1 MIQDIAPRRLF
12 NQYEPDRRPADN
24 SYLLLFSGR
33 ETLIRM
39 DREGKGDFLRFQDL
53 PAQLQD
59 AYQSA
64 VYLFRIDE
72 QDYFFLEEEKEP
84 ETWLR
89 ILPEGCMFKK
99 IKDLR
104 FSGILEQH
112 QFFAIHTAR
121 QLYSWYKDNRY
132 CGTCGSLTIH
142 SEKERARVCPAC
154 RRTIYPRIVPA
165 VIIGITNGDEI
176 LLTRYS
182 DRVLPFD
189 ALVAGF
195 TEIGETLEQTVEREA
210 MEETGLK
217 VKNIRYY
224 KSQPWAVADDI
235 LAGFYCD
242 VDGDPTV
249 RIDQNELKRAVWTKR
264 EDIVGQP
271 DNMSLTGEM
280 MLTFKAG
287 KEPR

>member
-217 VKNIRYY
+217 VKVTALGSSR
-224 KSQPWAVADDI
+224 
-235 LAGFYCD
+235 
-242 VDGDPTV
+242 
-249 RIDQNELKRAVWTKR
+249 
-264 EDIVGQP
+264 
-271 DNMSLTGEM
+271 
-280 MLTFKAG
+280 
-287 KEPR
+287 